1 MPTLCHSAIT
11 HAAIQRSSP
20 SQAVSRA
27 PCMSASVAALSLM
40 AVLLAVTPIPSLATD
55 DTRAQSV
62 SRVHSVQ
69 VTAERVAR
77 TLRSGRSS
85 GTPVELADP
94 PIQAPGEPM
103 AWDDLRRS
111 LDSVDR
117 WLAEYEATLPREA
130 DFARRARASQQA
142 ALGAHKVMVQLET
155 DFAAGM
161 RQLEHA
167 VRLMAAARDT
177 ARRQN
182 QASRCVAA
190 CSCGTCEAAWA
201 TQVMKEFTAAASRL
215 AADGLQRARAG
226 GVSIQRLNAATHA
239 YQDGLA
245 LMALGNFVQAF
256 GQFAP
261 SITVGAIPVFDLDR
275 LEMNL
280 NAAFGQ
286 QTVGYQYAIA
296 RDGALARASVYGTTG
311 LARTNTNPP
320 NTSQVATKE
329 MNIASISKTI
339 TATVLLRM
347 LEERNLSVD
356 SPIAP
361 WLPANWV
368 LGAGIGPG
376 PGPQRR
382 QPLSF
387 RDLLT
392 HRSGLNANLKD
403 QPYRY
408 ANLQSYVAAGIVPAD
423 KLVSPPPYQNANFA
437 MFRVAIPYLRYG
449 ANGVNQIASLVPG
462 APFDEVIAGLYIET
476 VRDYAFAKTGF
487 VQGGCVAS
495 DPSPTM
501 GYPFPSNGQSGIQ
514 PGDWITRCGSGGWYL
529 SSVELL
535 GVMATRR
542 FTNLIL
548 SPASRQL
555 MDFNYLGWHDPE
567 FNTSAQ
573 GLYGIYRHH
582 GGDLIASGPLGA
594 CYMEFFNG
602 VQVVVN
608 INSAN
613 GNYLGLGSNQCAAV
627 KWSFENAFIA
637 P

>member
-1 MPTLCHSAIT
+1 MKSNPSKHIARTSGVSASFAALATFAAMLAGTPTPTLSADSA
-11 HAAIQRSSP
+11 HMARHGRSFSA
-20 SQAVSRA
+20 QA
-27 PCMSASVAALSLM
+27 
-40 AVLLAVTPIPSLATD
+40 
-55 DTRAQSV
+55 
-62 SRVHSVQ
+62 
-69 VTAERVAR
+69 TAERVAQ
-77 TLRSGRSS
+77 TLRTGRSS
-85 GTPVELADP
+85 GAEVELADP
-94 PIQAPGEPM
+94 PTQPPGELM

-111 LDSVDR
+111 LDAVDR
-117 WLAEYEATLPREA
+117 WLAVYEARTQREA
-130 DFARRARASQQA
+130 AFARLARASQRA
-142 ALGAHKVMVQLET
+142 AAEAHKAMVQVHT
-155 DFAAGM
+155 DFAAGLG
-161 RQLEHA
+161 RLEKA
-167 VRLMAAARDT
+167 VRLMAVARDT
-177 ARRQN
+177 VRRHSQ
-182 QASRCVAA
+182 
-190 CSCGTCEAAWA
+190 EAAWA

-226 GVSIQRLNAATHA
+226 GVNSQRLNAAAHA

-245 LMALGNFVQAF
+245 LMALGNYVQAF

-261 SITVGAIPVFDLDR
+261 SITVGSIPVFDLDR
-275 LEMNL
+275 FESNL
-280 NAAFGQ
+280 NTAFGQ

-296 RDGALARASVYGTTG
+296 RDGALARASVFGTTG
-311 LARTNTNPP
+311 LARTNANPP

-339 TATVLLRM
+339 TAMVLLR
-347 LEERNLSVD
+347 LLDDRNLSVD

-368 LGAGIGPG
+368 LGAGIAPIA
-376 PGPQRR
+376 GPQPQP

-392 HRSGLNANLKD
+392 HTSGLNANLNLS
-403 QPYRY
+403 YRY
-408 ANLQSYVAAGIVPAD
+408 SNLQSYALAGIVPAD
-423 KLVSPPPYQNANFA
+423 KVVNPPVYQNANYA

-449 ANGVNQIASLVPG
+449 ANGVNQIASLVPF

-476 VRDYAFAKTGF
+476 VRDYAFAPTGF

-495 DPSPTM
+495 DPTPTM

-514 PGDWITRCGSGGWYL
+514 PGDWIDRCGSGGWYL

-548 SPASRQL
+548 SPATRQL
-555 MDFNYLGWHDPE
+555 MDFNYLGWSDPSVYS
-567 FNTSAQ
+567 TGQ
-573 GLYGIYRHH
+573 GLYGIYRYH
-582 GGDLIASGPLGA
+582 GGALTVSGPLGA

-613 GNYLGLGSNQCAAV
+613 GNYVGLGSDQCAAV
-627 KWSFENAFIA
+627 KWAFENAFIA